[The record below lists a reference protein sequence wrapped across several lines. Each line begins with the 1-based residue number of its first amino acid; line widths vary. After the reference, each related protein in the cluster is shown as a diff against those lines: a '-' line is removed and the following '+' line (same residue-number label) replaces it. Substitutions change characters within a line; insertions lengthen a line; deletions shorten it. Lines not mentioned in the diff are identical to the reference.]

1 MGAAILEASLPD
13 SRGGVS
19 GVPVGGA
26 AGPGEARPEA
36 GSEAGEVEPEV
47 GVSPTSRG
55 VHQSGSWGTESRTL
69 EMRGNGCQGWRKGK
83 E

>member
-1 MGAAILEASLPD
+1 MGAAILEASLPE

-47 GVSPTSRG
+47 GVESDQQG
-55 VHQSGSWGTESRTL
+55 GTPEREL
-69 EMRGNGCQGWRKGK
+69 GN
-83 E
+83 